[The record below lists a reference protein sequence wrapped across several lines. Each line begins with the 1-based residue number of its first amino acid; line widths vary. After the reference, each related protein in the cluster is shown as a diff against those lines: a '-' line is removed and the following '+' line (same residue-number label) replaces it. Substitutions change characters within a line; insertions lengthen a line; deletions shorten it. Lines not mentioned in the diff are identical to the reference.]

1 MKTASVLML
10 FGRIV
15 KPKEHASSNA
25 RKSLAGA
32 IACVALSLIPLVVVL
47 TVSDGMI
54 EGITGR
60 LVGLSSYHMQVAQ
73 NVTINGTNENFRILN
88 DIADKMRNI
97 QGVTAAFIERS
108 GSVLAAGKKGRS
120 GAELRAVDE
129 TFFTVN
135 NAFSKYVDVVEGTAS
150 FPTEDSAVVGK
161 KIAETIGLNV
171 GDTIR
176 IISGKN
182 SAGGNVIPKVK
193 AFKVSGIVSSG
204 YQEIDA
210 LWVFVPLETGFSFLS
225 SAASQ
230 IFVGI
235 ETEDAFSDQLG
246 RIAIEAYSFLPSQFD
261 IYTWKELNSSQYETY
276 ASTRILL
283 VFIMVLIVL
292 VASVNISS
300 ALVMLVL
307 ERRKETAVLKS
318 LGASPSGIAAAY
330 LLTGAAA
337 GGVGTLFGIPL
348 GLVCALKVNEII
360 KFCENV
366 VNVIGRFVYIISA
379 GTEYIPVHLLDPAY
393 YLEEIPVNVPF
404 PELFFIAVLAVSLS
418 AVVSIVPAV
427 HAGREKPLSIL
438 RKV

>member
-1 MKTASVLML
+1 MKAASVLML

-15 KPKEHASSNA
+15 KPKEKASSNA
-25 RKSLAGA
+25 RKSLIGA
-32 IACVALSLIPLVVVL
+32 IACIALSLVPLVVVI

-60 LVGLSSYHMQVAQ
+60 IIGLSSFHMQVTQ
-73 NVTINGTNENFRILN
+73 TTTFRTVEENFDALTDVAGKLREVP
-88 DIADKMRNI
+88 
-97 QGVTAAFIERS
+97 GVVSTFIERS

-120 GAELRAVDE
+120 GASLRAVE
-129 TFFTVN
+129 ESFFTDN
-135 NAFSKYVDVVEGTAS
+135 EAFSKYVDVIDGTAS
-150 FPTEDSAVVGK
+150 FPTDNSAVVGK
-161 KIAETIGLNV
+161 KIAETIGLQV

-176 IISGKN
+176 IISGKTG
-182 SAGGNVIPKVK
+182 AEGKVTPKVK
-193 AFKVSGIVSSG
+193 TFKVSGIVSSG

-210 LWVFVPLETGFSFLS
+210 LWVFIPIDTGFSFLS

-230 IFVGI
+230 IFIGV
-235 ETEDAFSDQLG
+235 ETEDAFSDDLT
-246 RIAIEAYSFLPSQFD
+246 RIVYDIFDFLPAEFD
-261 IYTWKELNSSQYETY
+261 IYTWKDLNSTQYESY

-318 LGASPSGIAAAY
+318 LGASPSGITAAY
-330 LLTGAAA
+330 LLTGAVS
-337 GGVGTLFGIPL
+337 GGVGTVLGIPL
-348 GLVCALKVNEII
+348 GIVCALKINEIM
-360 KFCENV
+360 KFCENC
-366 VNVIGRFVYIISA
+366 VNGIGRFVYIISA
-379 GTEYIPVHLLDPAY
+379 GKEYVPIHLMDPAY
-393 YLEEIPVNVPF
+393 YLEEIPVTIPL
-404 PELFFIAVLAVSLS
+404 PELFLIAVS
-418 AVVSIVPAV
+418 AVVLSALVSIIPAV

>member
-1 MKTASVLML
+1 MDESFFTK
-10 FGRIV
+10 
-15 KPKEHASSNA
+15 N
-25 RKSLAGA
+25 
-32 IACVALSLIPLVVVL
+32 
-47 TVSDGMI
+47 
-54 EGITGR
+54 
-60 LVGLSSYHMQVAQ
+60 
-73 NVTINGTNENFRILN
+73 
-88 DIADKMRNI
+88 
-97 QGVTAAFIERS
+97 AAFSTYVETVD
-108 GSVLAAGKKGRS
+108 GEAA
-120 GAELRAVDE
+120 
-129 TFFTVN
+129 
-135 NAFSKYVDVVEGTAS
+135 
-150 FPTEDSAVVGK
+150 FPTDDSAVVGK

-176 IISGKN
+176 IISGKTGAN
-182 SAGGNVIPKVK
+182 GKVTPKVK

-210 LWVFVPLETGFSFLS
+210 LWVFIPLETGFSFLS

-230 IFVGI
+230 IFIGV
-235 ETEDAFSDQLG
+235 ETKDAFSDQLS
-246 RIAIEAYSFLPSQFD
+246 RIVLDAYKFLPSEFD
-261 IYTWKELNSSQYETY
+261 IYTWKELNATQYDNY

-292 VASVNISS
+292 VASVNI
-300 ALVMLVL
+300 VMLVL
-307 ERRKETAVLKS
+307 ERRKETAILKS

-348 GLVCALKVNEII
+348 GVVCALKINEIM

-366 VNVIGRFVYIISA
+366 VNVIVRFVYIISE

-404 PELFFIAVLAVSLS
+404 AELFLIAVLAVALS
-418 AVVSIVPAV
+418 ALVSIVPAV

>member
-15 KPKEHASSNA
+15 KPKENASSNA
-25 RKSLAGA
+25 RKSLIGA

-60 LVGLSSYHMQVAQ
+60 LIGLSSYHMQVTQ
-73 NVTINGTNENFRILN
+73 TVTISGVDENFRILN
-88 DIADKMRNI
+88 DVADKMCEI
-97 QGVTAAFIERS
+97 DGVTAAFIERS
-108 GSVLAAGKKGRS
+108 GNVLAAGKKGRS
-120 GAELRAVDE
+120 GAALRAVDE
-129 TFFTVN
+129 SFFTKN
-135 NAFSKYVDVVEGTAS
+135 AAFSTYVETVDGEAA
-150 FPTEDSAVVGK
+150 FPTNDSAVVGK

-176 IISGKN
+176 IISGKTGAN
-182 SAGGNVIPKVK
+182 GKVTPKVK

-210 LWVFVPLETGFSFLS
+210 LWVFIPLETGFSFLS

-230 IFVGI
+230 IFIGV
-235 ETEDAFSDQLG
+235 ETEDAFSDQLS
-246 RIAIEAYSFLPSQFD
+246 RIVLDAYRVLPSEFD
-261 IYTWKELNSSQYETY
+261 IYTWKELNATQYDNY

-307 ERRKETAVLKS
+307 ERRKETAILKS

-348 GLVCALKVNEII
+348 GVVCALKINEIM

-366 VNVIGRFVYIISA
+366 VNVIGRFVYIISEGA
-379 GTEYIPVHLLDPAY
+379 EYIPVHLLDPAY

-404 PELFFIAVLAVSLS
+404 AELFLIAVLAVALS
-418 AVVSIVPAV
+418 ALVSIVPAV